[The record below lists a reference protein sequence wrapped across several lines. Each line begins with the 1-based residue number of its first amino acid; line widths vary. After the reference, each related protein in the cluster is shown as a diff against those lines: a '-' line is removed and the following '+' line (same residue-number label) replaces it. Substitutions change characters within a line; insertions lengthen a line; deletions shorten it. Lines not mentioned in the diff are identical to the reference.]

1 MDAPGPTWKS
11 RLGLSAHVKDKTIE
25 DVAAVAGRC
34 GAQYLEIVAER
45 FWDLPDGGGEAR
57 WRQIKEL
64 LKSHGLLPTV
74 HASYVELNLSSLNPH
89 LREAALRQTLRCL
102 ELAAYLEAE
111 FLVVHAGNLN
121 RDYPP
126 SLLPE
131 ARSSLH
137 ESLATLSAEAKAA
150 GVTVALENGWKGEN
164 YPLITNGDEHAAL
177 IKEVASPALK
187 ALLDV
192 GHANTFGVDL
202 ASYLKRLQ
210 PYLAGI
216 HLHDN
221 SGIRDEHL
229 PLGTGTIEGAVIQR
243 CFEAGVPVILEMNS
257 LSDIDA
263 SMAYLEAHLETVDA
277 P

>member
-25 DVAAVAGRC
+25 DVAAVASRC

-64 LKSHGLLPTV
+64 LRSHGLLPTV

-89 LREAALRQTLRCL
+89 LREAALRQTFRCL
-102 ELAAYLEAE
+102 ELAAYLEAK

-121 RDYPP
+121 LNYSP
-126 SLLPE
+126 SFLPE
-131 ARSSLH
+131 ARSHLH
-137 ESLATLSAEAKAA
+137 ESLATLSAEAEAA

-164 YPLITNGDEHAAL
+164 YPLITNGDDHAAL

-257 LSDIDA
+257 LSDIDV
-263 SMAYLEAHLETVDA
+263 SMAYLEAHL
-277 P
+277 

>member
-1 MDAPGPTWKS
+1 MDAAGPTWKS

-111 FLVVHAGNLN
+111 FL
-121 RDYPP
+121 
-126 SLLPE
+126 
-131 ARSSLH
+131 
-137 ESLATLSAEAKAA
+137 AEAKRNYVDEDDGLLRYLPYSRDVRLFVIFLGGIFNQLVLAIYFLA
-150 GVTVALENGWKGEN
+150 VVPNLVTILRLYTVKKALE
-164 YPLITNGDEHAAL
+164 
-177 IKEVASPALK
+177 
-187 ALLDV
+187 
-192 GHANTFGVDL
+192 
-202 ASYLKRLQ
+202 
-210 PYLAGI
+210 
-216 HLHDN
+216 
-221 SGIRDEHL
+221 
-229 PLGTGTIEGAVIQR
+229 
-243 CFEAGVPVILEMNS
+243 
-257 LSDIDA
+257 
-263 SMAYLEAHLETVDA
+263 
-277 P
+277 